1 MISNEYCNVRL
12 TNISFAFSVLEG
24 CAGVVVYLFTL
35 YYYDASGEI
44 LWCLPYL

>member
-35 YYYDASGEI
+35 YYDAGGNIDSYS
-44 LWCLPYL
+44 LR